1 MLLQRPIKFPLLFAC
16 IIGIV
21 AVMQGCL
28 TPKKY
33 QPNKPFIY
41 KTNINIQGN
50 LSTDEKLTLQERLQ
64 TQLDDSLKT
73 KEKTII
79 PLVKQLRNPPVFDSM
94 YASRSKEFMSSALFL
109 LGYYKATVSWDSSLT
124 RAKKDQQRITVN
136 FTVVP
141 GKSYKFDSIAY
152 QFQDS
157 ALQRIVLQNK
167 SPFLKKGDPY
177 SADIITAELD
187 RLLNIFRNEG
197 YYRITKEDI
206 EAERDT
212 VFAALLNPLLD
223 PFERLELIQQAQLRQ
238 QKPTMNVLFKL
249 RNGANVKHLR
259 KYTIKNVFIYP
270 DLDLITADSSKPVF
284 DTVLLS
290 GIKILNQYNKFRPT
304 FIASKNLLRPGELYQ
319 LTNYIRTYA
328 NFSQLGAWAQVS
340 IDFIESKD
348 SSATVD
354 AIIKMYPTKKQDINV
369 TFDGSYNTGN
379 VFTTGASNLFGTGI
393 NFGLNNRNIAKQAI
407 QSSTNL
413 RGGIELGLKDNLV
426 QTIQTS
432 LSHTISFPKL
442 IIPSFLF
449 PAKKVDSLRFYRTQ
463 LNFSA
468 SYTDRRDFFLLS
480 SLNVA
485 WGYEWGKRNHSWYY
499 SPFNVE
505 FVNLTKRKKLK
516 DLLDSIPNLQFSFN
530 TGLVVSQVLSYTYQK
545 NNGNKRNIFRMGLE
559 ESGLI
564 FGSFKNLDR
573 DANLFRYVK
582 LDADYRHYINYKK
595 TALVFRLY
603 GGLGIPY
610 GKQEDGIKENQLP
623 FYKSFYAGGPYSLRA
638 WQIRQLGV
646 GSSNFYDTANGGGND
661 RFGNFQLEGNMEYRF
676 DLGTFWGF
684 KFKSA
689 LFTDIGNIWY
699 TNDLGKPDKFKEAKF
714 NPGNLY
720 RDLAVAAGTSLRVS
734 ITYFV
739 IRLDWAYKIK
749 DPRYSY
755 INNGWLHDIQLL
767 KGQLQ
772 LGVNYP
778 F

>member
-1 MLLQRPIKFPLLFAC
+1 MLLQRPIKIPLLFAFV
-16 IIGIV
+16 IGTMSI
-21 AVMQGCL
+21 APGCL
-28 TPKKY
+28 TPKRY

-73 KEKTII
+73 IEKTRI
-79 PLVKQLRNPPVFDSM
+79 PLVKVLEKPPVFDSM
-94 YASRSKEFMSSALFL
+94 YAARSKEFMSGALYL
-109 LGYYKATVSWDSSLT
+109 LGYYKATISWDSSLT
-124 RAKKDQQRITVN
+124 RHKKNQQRVTVN
-136 FTVVP
+136 FNVTP
-141 GKSYKFDSIAY
+141 GKSYKFDSISY

-157 ALQRIVLQNK
+157 ALQKIVLRNK
-167 SPFLKKGDPY
+167 SPLLKKGDPY

-197 YYRITKEDI
+197 YYRVTKEDI

-223 PFERLELIQQAQLRQ
+223 PFERLELLQQAQAKQ
-238 QKPTMNVLFKL
+238 QKPTMNVVFKL
-249 RNGANVKHLR
+249 RNGANPKHLR
-259 KYTIKNVFIYP
+259 KYTIKNVMIYP
-270 DLDLITADSSKPVF
+270 DLDLITIDNTKPVF
-284 DTVLLS
+284 DSVVVS
-290 GIKILNQYNKFRPT
+290 GIKLFNQYNKFKPA
-304 FIASKNLLRPGELYQ
+304 FIASKTYLKPGELYQ
-319 LTNYIRTYA
+319 LYNYVRTYA
-328 NFSQLGAWAQVS
+328 SFSQLGAWAQVS

-369 TFDGSYNTGN
+369 TLDGSYNTGN
-379 VFTTGASNLFGTGI
+379 VFTTGVSNLIGTGI
-393 NFGLNNRNIAKQAI
+393 NFGLNNRNLAKQAI
-407 QSSTNL
+407 QSNTNL
-413 RGGIELGLKDNLV
+413 RAGIELGLKNNLI

-432 LSHTISFPKL
+432 LSHTISFPKMIL
-442 IIPSFLF
+442 PAFLQ
-449 PAKKVDSLRFYRTQ
+449 PRKIDSLRYARTQ

-468 SYTDRRDFFLLS
+468 SYTDRRDFSLLR

-485 WGYEWGKRNHSWYY
+485 WGYEWGKKNHSWYY

-505 FVNLTKRKKLK
+505 FVGLTKRKRLD
-516 DLLDSIPNLQFSFN
+516 DLLDRIPNLKFSFN
-530 TGLVVSQVLSYTYQK
+530 TGLVISQVLSYSYQK
-545 NNGNKRNIFRMGLE
+545 SKKNKNNILRLGLE
-559 ESGLI
+559 EGGLI
-564 FGSFKNLDR
+564 FGAFRNLDR
-573 DANLFRYVK
+573 KENLFRYVK
-582 LDADYRHYINYKK
+582 IDADYRHYINYKK

-610 GKQEDGIKENQLP
+610 GKQEDGTNENQLP
-623 FYKSFYAGGPYSLRA
+623 FFKSFTVGGPYSLRG
-638 WQIRQLGV
+638 WQVRQLGV
-646 GSSNFYDTANGGGND
+646 GSSIFYDTANGGRND
-661 RFGNFQLEGNMEYRF
+661 RFGNVQLEGNMEYRF

-689 LFTDIGNIWY
+689 FFTDIGNIWY
-699 TNDLGKPDKFKEAKF
+699 TNDLGEPDKFKDAQFKAR
-714 NPGNLY
+714 NLY

-734 ITYFV
+734 ITYFI

-749 DPRYSY
+749 DPRYSS
-755 INNGWLHDIQLL
+755 INNGWFHDIQLL